1 MGKVSATGGFRLFIG
16 VATSTTIMAVGTIVL
31 ARLMLPEEYGLYSIV
46 LFPSLMI
53 GLFRDWG
60 VNSAVT
66 KYVAH
71 SRAENNQDDIH
82 DIIVAG
88 LAFEIIVGIALLL
101 FSLFS
106 ASFIASTILHRPEST
121 TLIYIA
127 SITIFSGSIL
137 TVSQS
142 AFIGFERMGLNSLTM
157 ICRAIVKST
166 ISPLL
171 VLLGYGAL
179 GAVLGYTFSLLTA
192 STIGFIL
199 LFIIILK
206 KLRKTRTRQPSLVQA
221 LKKMLHYG
229 VPLSISSILAGF
241 MVQFYSLMMA
251 SFSTDAMI
259 GNYQVSIQFTVLL
272 TFVTAPIATVLF
284 PAFAKLSSQN
294 EHARAL
300 RESIFA
306 SSIKYSALLL
316 VPATMA
322 VMVLSKP
329 MISTLYGDKWI
340 HAPSFL
346 SLLVISNLFI
356 VFGTLVYGRFLT
368 GLGETKMLMKLSLL
382 TLSFGLPLAFILIP
396 PLGIVGVILGLLF
409 AGLPSTF
416 WGLYWTWKHYG
427 AKADLKSSAK
437 IFAASA
443 IAATSTYL
451 CLIFF
456 NTAEWIRLIVGAT
469 VFLSMYIFTAP
480 LIGAVSKSDINN
492 LRTMLSDLGVIS
504 KLVNIPLTLM
514 EKVAN
519 VFSSKSK

>member
-16 VATSTTIMAVGTIVL
+16 VAASTTIMAVGTIVL
-31 ARLMLPEEYGLYSIV
+31 ARLMLPEEYGLYSIA

-53 GLFRDWG
+53 GLFRSWG

-71 SRAENNQDDIH
+71 SRAENSQDDIH

-101 FSLFS
+101 LSLFS
-106 ASFIASTILHRPEST
+106 TSFIASTILHRPEST
-121 TLIYIA
+121 HLIYIA

-137 TVSQS
+137 SVSQS
-142 AFIGFERMGLNSLTM
+142 TFIGFERMGLNSLTM
-157 ICRAIVKST
+157 ICQAIVKST
-166 ISPLL
+166 VSPFL
-171 VLLGYGAL
+171 VLFGYGAL
-179 GAVLGYTFSLLTA
+179 GAVLGYTFSLLAA
-192 STIGFIL
+192 STIAFLMLSIV
-199 LFIIILK
+199 ILK
-206 KLRKTRTRQPSLVQA
+206 KLRKARTRQPRLVQT

-229 VPLSISSILAGF
+229 VPLSISSIMAGF

-259 GNYQVSIQFTVLL
+259 GNYQVSSQFTVLL
-272 TFVTAPIATVLF
+272 TFVTAPIVTVLF
-284 PAFAKLSSQN
+284 PAFAKISSQN
-294 EHARAL
+294 DHSL

-306 SSIKYSALLL
+306 SAVKYSALLL

-322 VMVLSKP
+322 IMVLSKP

-340 HAPSFL
+340 HAPFFL

-356 VFGTLVYGRFLT
+356 VFGALIYGSFLS

-396 PLGIVGVILGLLF
+396 TLGIVGVILGLLL

-469 VFLSMYIFTAP
+469 VFLSIYIFTAP
-480 LIGAVSKSDINN
+480 LIGAVSKSDTNN
-492 LRTMLSDLGVIS
+492 LRTMLSGLGVIS

-519 VFSSKSK
+519 SRE